1 MLEIAFDQNNDG
13 MINDEEATFYL
24 SGHESY
30 DQETFVNTGWLLMKQ
45 LFSKFENAN
54 KNDNIEDADTK
65 KDEFSDDSVDD
76 YDDYDVDEMDE
87 THPNDNDEDEEPDVP
102 ENWDDVDRESAPNDE
117 TAEEKPKSQYPPEVQ
132 ALVDSATVARTEYDT
147 ANNAYNDLKY
157 DIEVYTYVLK
167 SNIFQKHQIDYRHFS
182 LFLKIILQT

>member
-1 MLEIAFDQNNDG
+1 MGIREEEERVRQAKEEKERIEKEAEAIEFFKKLDINNDGILSEEEIMLEIAFDQNNDG

-54 KNDNIEDADTK
+54 KNDSIEDADTK

-87 THPNDNDEDEEPDVP
+87 THPNDNEEDEEPDVP
-102 ENWDDVDRESAPNDE
+102 ENWDDVDRESAPMM
-117 TAEEKPKSQYPPEVQ
+117 K
-132 ALVDSATVARTEYDT
+132 
-147 ANNAYNDLKY
+147 
-157 DIEVYTYVLK
+157 
-167 SNIFQKHQIDYRHFS
+167 
-182 LFLKIILQT
+182 